1 MFLFRIGMPNN
12 IILKKSSTND
22 KVPLPGDLQYGELA
36 LNFADGNLFY
46 KNTANAITTIAS
58 NKFVSVTGNVT
69 AVGNIQGNYF
79 IGNGSQLTGISG
91 GGSVGGTFPVIARSG
106 TITVSVASGFFS
118 VVTRNSGTRQVAVA

>member
-1 MFLFRIGMPNN
+1 MPNN
-12 IILKKSSTND
+12 IILKKSSTSD

-46 KNTANAITTIAS
+46 KNTSNAITTIAS
-58 NKFVSVTGNVT
+58 NKFVSVTGNIT

-79 IGNGSQLTGISG
+79 IGNGSLLTGITG
-91 GGSVGGTFPVIARSG
+91 GGGAGGTFPVIARSG
-106 TITVSVASGFFS
+106 AITVSVVSGFFN

>member
-1 MFLFRIGMPNN
+1 MPNN
-12 IILKKSSTND
+12 IILKKSSTSD

-46 KNTANAITTIAS
+46 KNTSNAITTIAS

-79 IGNGSQLTGISG
+79 IGNGSLLTGITSG
-91 GGSVGGTFPVIARSG
+91 GAGGTFPVIARSG
-106 TITVSVASGFFS
+106 TITVSVVSGFFN
-118 VVTRNSGTRQVAVA
+118 VVTRNSGTRRVAVA

>member
-1 MFLFRIGMPNN
+1 MPNN

-91 GGSVGGTFPVIARSG
+91 GSSVGGTFPVIARSG